1 MYFRAADQDID
12 ADNDYVKY
20 PFDDWYILFAEFSI
34 TGFWHGGYNKT
45 DYQKLGWYLGFREPS
60 YTLTSD
66 EEYLTYRLGVSRHV

>member
-20 PFDDWYILFAEFSI
+20 PFDDDWYILFAEFSI

-45 DYQKLGWYLGFREPS
+45 DYQKLGGIWDLENPVIR
-60 YTLTSD
+60 
-66 EEYLTYRLGVSRHV
+66 